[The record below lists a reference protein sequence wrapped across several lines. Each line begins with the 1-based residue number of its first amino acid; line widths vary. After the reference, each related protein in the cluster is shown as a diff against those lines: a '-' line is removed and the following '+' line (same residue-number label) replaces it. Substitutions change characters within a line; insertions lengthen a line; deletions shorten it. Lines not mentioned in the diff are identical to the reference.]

1 MSLFLASSILLF
13 AYTSIIG
20 WSIYGIQCA
29 KYLFGRKSERVF
41 SLIYTLLCIVGAI
54 SGVELVWTLGETF
67 NFLMAAPN
75 LVALMLLSNEIMLET
90 KEYSRLELKMI
101 KK

>member
-1 MSLFLASSILLF
+1 
-13 AYTSIIG
+13 
-20 WSIYGIQCA
+20 
-29 KYLFGRKSERVF
+29 
-41 SLIYTLLCIVGAI
+41 
-54 SGVELVWTLGETF
+54 
-67 NFLMAAPN
+67 MAAPN